1 MSMIKYP
8 VMIDSG
14 GTEVKRLH
22 PVSLSVNKQ
31 LDPLSTAS
39 MELTPEET
47 LNNYDRVMI
56 YTPDDNG
63 EIYIV
68 KGVST
73 DVSTGSQSVSL
84 EHCACTLENYII
96 PGEVRK
102 KETIASLLTYILGFQ
117 QEWTVGTVQATST
130 IYIDLGGMNLLDA
143 ITSIMPSI
151 PQYMLAFNPDW
162 TVDILARPALAE
174 SEVRLSRNLESC
186 TIDYSGNDIC
196 TRLYSDGL
204 PGGHLDSS
212 NISVY
217 GLHEEEQMLND
228 GLSAVQKLAIA
239 QAYLDAHDHPKVSI
253 EISGVEL
260 AQITGLALDRFE
272 IGTVCRCAI
281 PWLNVTESEVIVSK
295 SYPDLLEFPEQVMI
309 SLANAKPDLS
319 ISVAQIARGGRGN
332 TKTIQKQNK
341 RYETKFEQ
349 SDEYFRLLA
358 TDTQWDEMGQ
368 GTLTA
373 YGQIVLNS
381 SSIQNVVSKT
391 GINSL
396 GESETLYSQIT
407 QNANSITQEVAR
419 ATGAEGSLSSRITQ
433 TDNKIGLVVEER
445 SGGNVIRA
453 ASIMTAINDDTSSV
467 RIDADKIEIYG
478 TLITQNQQGW
488 FISAVSGSFGNI
500 TMVDAGSISGA
511 GSISSD
517 AVYSDDIYASNEVD
531 RYCLEKDAIGTIRV
545 VDAGNNQYKI
555 QKQTVDETGTTTWTD
570 IPNTT
575 FSRATTLSDGWS
587 GDTYTVTATQNGSQV
602 GRKSTKVYLTHSP
615 GGANYSNFDAM
626 VYHDDY
632 SVAGNLVLSTRVYL
646 VDNASQNRVEARWGD
661 SATGTVIAAKG
672 YTSATVTLN
681 DPTWGTTTTSESNT
695 FTVSASNGESKSQ
708 TLYLTGSAG
717 SRTVYLRKE
726 STSGVQLARYIV
738 SDSDLTAGNI
748 KSGVNIFGVTGTY
761 TGETPTISATTPTS
775 VTSARPGS
783 KFLKTFA
790 SGSRGT
796 WEFKVTA
803 GTATQYYYMVISY

>member
-1 MSMIKYP
+1 MIKYP

-39 MELTPEET
+39 MELTPDET

-117 QEWTVGTVQATST
+117 QEWTAGTVQATNT

-143 ITSIMPSI
+143 ITTIMPSI
-151 PQYMLAFNPDW
+151 PQYMLVFNPDW
-162 TVDILARPALAE
+162 TVDILERPTLAE

-196 TRLYSDGL
+196 TRLYAAGL
-204 PGGHLDSS
+204 PGGYLDSS
-212 NISVY
+212 NVSVY

-228 GLSAVQKLAIA
+228 GLSAAQKLAIA

-260 AQITGLALDRFE
+260 AQITGLALDRFNV
-272 IGTVCRCAI
+272 GTVCRCAI

-295 SYPDLLEFPEQVMI
+295 SYPDLLGFPEQVMI

-332 TKTIQKQNK
+332 AKTIQKQNK

-433 TDNKIGLVVEER
+433 TESDIALVVTGTGADR
-445 SGGNVIRA
+445 GINS
-453 ASIMTAINDDTSSV
+453 ASIILAINGTGGSSAIISADKVDLQGYVTATELATNGAYITEVTADSVVVAGGDVTIDTNGISCANLDVNGTDLSGIGSSV
-467 RIDADKIEIYG
+467 
-478 TLITQNQQGW
+478 
-488 FISAVSGSFGNI
+488 SAVRI
-500 TMVDAGSISGA
+500 TGPTNN
-511 GSISSD
+511 
-517 AVYSDDIYASNEVD
+517 VYKLQYQTYDDD
-531 RYCLEKDAIGTIRV
+531 
-545 VDAGNNQYKI
+545 
-555 QKQTVDETGTTTWTD
+555 TWTD
-570 IPNTT
+570 AGT
-575 FSRATTLSDGWS
+575 FSRATTLRDGWS
-587 GDTYTVTATQNGSQV
+587 GDTYTVTATQDGTQV
-602 GRKSTKVYLTHSP
+602 GQKSTKIYISHSP
-615 GGANYSNFDAM
+615 GGAQYSNFDAM
-626 VYHDDY
+626 VYHD
-632 SVAGNLVLSTRVYL
+632 SIAGGNEVLTKKVYL
-646 VDNASQNRVEARWGD
+646 VDNTASSRVEARWET
-661 SATGTVIAAKG
+661 SSGTVIAAKRYTGGTVRSVTALAPTGTTTYASNVYTIPADVTYDSGSNTTSSINVPISIGNYQSSSSGVG
-672 YTSATVTLN
+672 YYRITVAGNNERTLTPTGAYQAGQTAGITKSNITISSIAAKSTQYTNRDRNVTLN
-681 DPTWGTTTTSESNT
+681 IGTN
-695 FTVSASNGESKSQ
+695 K
-708 TLYLTGSAG
+708 
-717 SRTVYLRKE
+717 
-726 STSGVQLARYIV
+726 YI
-738 SDSDLTAGNI
+738 L
-748 KSGVNIFGVTGTY
+748 VTIVVG
-761 TGETPTISATTPTS
+761 S
-775 VTSARPGS
+775 VTYRLQITDTS
-783 KFLKTFA
+783 K
-790 SGSRGT
+790 
-796 WEFKVTA
+796 
-803 GTATQYYYMVISY
+803 Q